1 MHVSHSEMEV
11 SGLYEV
17 EACHM
22 KLETGEAIP
31 FKDIQV
37 CRDEVLERREGQA
50 ELLQLAVRMAE
61 AGYEG

>member
-1 MHVSHSEMEV
+1 
-11 SGLYEV
+11 
-17 EACHM
+17 M

-37 CRDEVLERREGQA
+37 CRDKVLERREGQA

-61 AGYEG
+61 AGYEC